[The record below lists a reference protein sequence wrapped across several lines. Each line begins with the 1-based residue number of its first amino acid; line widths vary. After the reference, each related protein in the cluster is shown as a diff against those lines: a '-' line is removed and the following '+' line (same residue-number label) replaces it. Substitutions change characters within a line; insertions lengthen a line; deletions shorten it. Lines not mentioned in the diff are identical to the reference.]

1 MDSKINRLVMQH
13 IIIMGIMKKIITSV
27 LIILLYSKVS
37 ICQQNETGTL
47 TDDQQFILG
56 YWTGKIKAGSMSFTF
71 SLRFWIDDKLLRGT
85 LDSPEQDLENIPV
98 DEIMIQDDS
107 IKLNIGAIQR
117 KYHAVID
124 RKSNV
129 MDGIYIRNGQ
139 INFPLVLNKTEL
151 AAVLNRPQMP
161 VKPYPYLEEEILFIN
176 ENDGNRL
183 AGTLTVPKGKAPFP
197 VVILISGSGAQDRDE
212 SAFGHKPFLVITDY
226 LTRYGISVLRYDDR
240 GVGGSSG
247 NHLQATT
254 EINSEDI
261 ISAVRFLQ
269 SRKEIN
275 GNKIGLI
282 GHSEGS
288 IIASIA
294 ANKSSNIAYIVLLG
308 APGLSIEE
316 NLYQQNA
323 LLHRAEGVSEDMIG
337 QYNSIQR
344 NVFSIIKEELNDSIA
359 TEKLRAAYT
368 FNRYQLLSGEQK
380 NSVDERINSLL
391 TPYFRDIIKCNPAE
405 ILKKVH
411 CPVLAIIGEKDLQAP
426 SKQNLSE
433 IDKALKS
440 GNNRNYKLIELPGI
454 NHMMQTC
461 QTGTMLEYPEIEETV
476 SPLVLKSITDWILTQ
491 NK

>member
-1 MDSKINRLVMQH
+1 
-13 IIIMGIMKKIITSV
+13 
-27 LIILLYSKVS
+27 LLCSKVS

-47 TDDQQFILG
+47 TEDQQFIIG
-56 YWTGKIKAGSMSFTF
+56 YWTRKIKAGSMSFTF

-117 KYHAVID
+117 KYHTVID

-129 MDGIYIRNGQ
+129 MDGIYIRDGQ
-139 INFPLVLNKTEL
+139 INFPLVLNKTES

-161 VKPYPYLEEEILFIN
+161 VKPYPYLEDEILFIN

-183 AGTLTVPKGKAPFP
+183 AGTLTVPKGEAPFP
-197 VVILISGSGAQDRDE
+197 VVILMSGSGAQDRDE
-212 SAFGHKPFLVITDY
+212 SSFGHKPFLVIADY
-226 LTRYGISVLRYDDR
+226 LTRNGIWVLRYDDR

-247 NHLQATT
+247 NHPQATT

-308 APGLSIEE
+308 APGLSIE
-316 NLYQQNA
+316 
-323 LLHRAEGVSEDMIG
+323 
-337 QYNSIQR
+337 
-344 NVFSIIKEELNDSIA
+344 
-359 TEKLRAAYT
+359 
-368 FNRYQLLSGEQK
+368 
-380 NSVDERINSLL
+380 
-391 TPYFRDIIKCNPAE
+391 
-405 ILKKVH
+405 
-411 CPVLAIIGEKDLQAP
+411 
-426 SKQNLSE
+426 
-433 IDKALKS
+433 
-440 GNNRNYKLIELPGI
+440 
-454 NHMMQTC
+454 
-461 QTGTMLEYPEIEETV
+461 
-476 SPLVLKSITDWILTQ
+476 
-491 NK
+491 